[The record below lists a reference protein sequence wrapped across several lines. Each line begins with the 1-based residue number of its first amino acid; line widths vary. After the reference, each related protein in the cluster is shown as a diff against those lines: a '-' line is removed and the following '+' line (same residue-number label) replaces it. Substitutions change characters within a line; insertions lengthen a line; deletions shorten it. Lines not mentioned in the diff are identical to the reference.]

1 MRVPCSQVGRS
12 QRAGGHGEEKV
23 ACGHQ
28 PHWHFFLCCPFGS
41 RLSHVTHG
49 TLESDSVDLC
59 LPVTHWPL
67 TLGRLAALGLS
78 FTVYERGM
86 QQVSCKD

>member
-1 MRVPCSQVGRS
+1 MGRRRWHVVTSPIGTFSSAAHLEVVYPMLRMGLLSQ
-12 QRAGGHGEEKV
+12 
-23 ACGHQ
+23 
-28 PHWHFFLCCPFGS
+28 
-41 RLSHVTHG
+41 T
-49 TLESDSVDLC
+49 VDLC